1 MKKALLVVGVVLM
14 VRTAAAG
21 VEYDFRQTIHSDFEA
36 VPSSDFSGH
45 AVIEGDRSRVDF
57 LGGTAFP
64 PGTYV
69 ILTGGAR
76 KQTWVDPSKNS
87 YVEINSGSVA
97 AAIGASRLVISNK
110 KIHVEQLPDQ
120 PVIAGIPTTH
130 YKLTLNYDITVPFGQ
145 IQLKQSVVTVI
156 DKWTTMAYEGIVDSF
171 LAGGVMKTGN
181 PDVDSLVDAENTGIK
196 GFALKQIMTVNTV
209 DDMPQMPGTQL
220 PIKRNRTQTRE
231 LTITA
236 IQAKLDVPATA
247 FLVPAGYHKADPLRD
262 DSQKSPLHVLSMEP
276 AGQ

>member
-21 VEYDFRQTIHSDFEA
+21 VEYDFRQTIHSDIEA

-45 AVIEGDRSRVDF
+45 AIIDGDRSRVDF

-69 ILTGGAR
+69 ILSNGAR
-76 KQTWVDPSKNS
+76 TQTWVDPSKKS

-97 AAIGASRLVISNK
+97 AAIGASRLTISNK
-110 KIHVEQLPDQ
+110 KIQVEQLPDQ
-120 PVIAGIPTTH
+120 PIIAGIPTNH
-130 YKLTLNYDITVPFGQ
+130 YRLSLNYDITVPFGQ
-145 IQLKQSVVTVI
+145 IQLRQSVVTVV

-181 PDVDSLVDAENTGIK
+181 PDVDELVNAENTQIK
-196 GFALKQIMTVNTV
+196 GFALRQTMTVTTI
-209 DDMPQMPGTQL
+209 DDMPQVPGTQL
-220 PIKRNRTQTRE
+220 PMKKTRTQTRE
-231 LTITA
+231 LTVTA
-236 IQAKLDVPATA
+236 IQPKLDVAATT
-247 FLVPAGYHKADPLRD
+247 FLVPVGFHKADPLRD
-262 DSQKSPLHVLSMEP
+262 DSQKAPLHVLSMQP
-276 AGQ
+276 PGQ